1 MKNGFLCHGNGCW
14 FPVPGEGDLYG
25 SIQFF
30 DRIETEQ
37 SITSTYLH
45 GVTLRGLEIS
55 GKVTLR
61 DVYQTLP
68 VFISSVQDHL
78 DRWNIV
84 RPQKTESR
92 SQVGEKR

>member
-1 MKNGFLCHGNGCW
+1 MEPN
-14 FPVPGEGDLYG
+14 VTA
-25 SIQFF
+25 I
-30 DRIETEQ
+30 
-37 SITSTYLH
+37 YLH

-68 VFISSVQDHL
+68 AVISSVQEHL

-84 RPQKTESR
+84 RPKEKENR
-92 SQVGEKR
+92 PQVGEQK